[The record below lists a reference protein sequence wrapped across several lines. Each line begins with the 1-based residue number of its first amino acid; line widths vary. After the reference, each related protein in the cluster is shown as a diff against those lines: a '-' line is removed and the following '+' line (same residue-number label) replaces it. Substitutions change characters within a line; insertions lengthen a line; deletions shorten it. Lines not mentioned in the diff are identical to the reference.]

1 MVQQCPVLKLAD
13 PPITLR
19 SDARRNRDAVV
30 AAAVRVLCTRP
41 TASMQ
46 EIADAS
52 GVGRTT
58 LYRHFASRDELI
70 GELLARVAAEGN
82 AIVIEAVAQDGPA
95 LEVLDRLCR
104 RVVELGDRYRF
115 LVVYP
120 PQRPV
125 ADDQAPL
132 TAYVRRAQRRGE
144 LRDDLPATWIREAL
158 RGLAMTALGA
168 IAAGDLDAA
177 RAAQLVAVTFTASV
191 APRPAA

>member
-1 MVQQCPVLKLAD
+1 MVQQCPVLALVD
-13 PPITLR
+13 PPTTLR
-19 SDARRNRDAVV
+19 SDARRNREAVV
-30 AAAVRVLCTRP
+30 AAAVCVLCARP
-41 TASMQ
+41 AASMQ
-46 EIADAS
+46 EIAEAS

-82 AIVIEAVAQDGPA
+82 AIVLEAVAEQGPA

-104 RVVELGDRYRF
+104 RLVELGDRYRF
-115 LVVYP
+115 LVDYP
-120 PQRPV
+120 PGRPA

-144 LRDDLPATWIREAL
+144 LRSDLPATWIREAL

-168 IAAGDLDAA
+168 IAAGDIDAA
-177 RAAQLVAVTFTASV
+177 RAAQLVAATFTASV
-191 APRPAA
+191 APQPPT